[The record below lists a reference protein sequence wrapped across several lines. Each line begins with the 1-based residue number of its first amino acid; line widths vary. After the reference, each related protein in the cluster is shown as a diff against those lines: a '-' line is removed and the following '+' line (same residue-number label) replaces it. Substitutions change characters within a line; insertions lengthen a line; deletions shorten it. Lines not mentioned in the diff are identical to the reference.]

1 VNNVVLTGNLAT
13 DVEVRDVGEERQV
26 ATFRIAVDRIGSE
39 ETDFF
44 QVSAWNKQAEL
55 CGRYLSK
62 GRRVGIDGR
71 LKSNSWEDADGNKRS
86 SVEVV
91 AYHVEFLS
99 PPTNGDSATAE
110 VPFEPATA

>member
-1 VNNVVLTGNLAT
+1 MNSVMLTGNLAT
-13 DVEVRDVGEERQV
+13 DVEVKDIGDERQV

-62 GRRVGIDGR
+62 GGRVGIDGR
-71 LKSNSWEDADGNKRS
+71 LKSSSWEDGDGNKRT

-91 AYHVEFLS
+91 ARHVEFLS
-99 PPTNGDSATAE
+99 PPDGEAKRTG
-110 VPFEPATA
+110 VPFETAAA

>member
-1 VNNVVLTGNLAT
+1 LNSVVLTGNLAT

-26 ATFRIAVDRIGSE
+26 ATFRLAVDRIGSE
-39 ETDFF
+39 EADFF

-62 GRRVGIDGR
+62 GRRVGVDGK
-71 LKSNSWEDADGNKRS
+71 LKSSSWEDSDGNKRS

-99 PPTNGDSATAE
+99 PPSNGDAPTTE